1 MDKEQNRKFEEW
13 YKRADSFHGLHD
25 KVICEIAWQACLEAN
40 KVEEEEPEPSPTEMV
55 KRLLEKGWTIEQ
67 GDDTQLTE
75 WYRLR
80 DPEKPHFTHTF
91 SVKQVTE
98 AYRKAFPSKKKIE
111 IEVWTKN
118 GKVRNILKEDVPYL
132 EGWTKGIA
140 IFWVEEEQPCSEDGS
155 S

>member
-1 MDKEQNRKFEEW
+1 MPTPGSHQAATPAALRLPTTMAERSADLSLTARSSILKEISPVRSQ
-13 YKRADSFHGLHD
+13 
-25 KVICEIAWQACLEAN
+25 AWP
-40 KVEEEEPEPSPTEMV
+40 EPEPSPTEMV
-55 KRLLEKGWTIEQ
+55 KRLLEKGWFAKLYPNGMMYWIPNDESHCAEYLL
-67 GDDTQLTE
+67 GN
-75 WYRLR
+75 
-80 DPEKPHFTHTF
+80 
-91 SVKQVTE
+91 

-140 IFWVEEEQPCSEDGS
+140 TFWVEEEQPCTSEDGS